1 MRQGP
6 PQSWCMQG
14 PALIANLNF
23 EPEPR
28 VIGMMRFDPDGKV
41 WRGALPLAPRGW
53 ALPAASSH

>member
-1 MRQGP
+1 
-6 PQSWCMQG
+6 MQG